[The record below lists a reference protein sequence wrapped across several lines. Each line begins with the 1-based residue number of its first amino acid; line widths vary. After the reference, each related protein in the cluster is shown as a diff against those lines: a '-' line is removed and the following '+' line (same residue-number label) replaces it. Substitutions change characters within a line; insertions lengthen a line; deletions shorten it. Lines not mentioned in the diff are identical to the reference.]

1 MRSALDQGRAWSSYR
16 VLVTGADGFV
26 GRWMVDALA
35 CRGAKVIALAWAGN
49 SAKVGPKSLNFSH
62 ASVEFLTGDVTD
74 LAAMSGLI
82 SEQQVDLVYHLAANN
97 VNTGTGISPYAVYET
112 NIRGVY
118 TILEAGRLARKPPGI
133 VVASSR
139 EVEDCFSTEARRRMH
154 PYMTSKAAAELITRA
169 YGDTF
174 GVACALVRSDNL
186 YGGGD
191 LNWSRLVPY
200 TVRAILRDEIPVIR
214 SDGQLRRDYV
224 YIEDAVAA
232 YLAIG
237 QRLYNSA
244 VRNQLFRITTGST
257 TSVIEMVQLI
267 AQIAGKPELEPTVL
281 NERREERLDRPYQ
294 PDLEQI
300 VLGWRNQ
307 NTLTAGLAQTIEWY
321 RDYLNQLPE
330 NDQQSPS

>member
-1 MRSALDQGRAWSSYR
+1 MRSALDQSRAWSSYR

-35 CRGAKVIALAWAGN
+35 CRGAKVIAMAWAGH
-49 SAKVGPKSLNFSH
+49 SAGVGPTRSNFSH
-62 ASVEFLTGDVTD
+62 ASVEFSMGDVTD
-74 LAAMSGLI
+74 LVAMSRLI
-82 SEQQVDLVYHLAANN
+82 SEQEIDLVYHLAANN
-97 VNTGTGISPYAVYET
+97 VNTGAAISPYAVYET

-118 TILEAGRLARKPPGI
+118 TVLEASRLARKPPGV

-139 EVEDCFSTEARRRMH
+139 EVEDCFSAESPRRMH

-200 TVRAILRDEIPVIR
+200 TVRAILRGEIPVIR

-237 QRLYNSA
+237 QRLHESA

-267 AQIAGKPELEPTVL
+267 AQLAGQPELQPTVL

-294 PDLEQI
+294 PELERN

-307 NTLTAGLAQTIEWY
+307 NTLAAGLAQTINWY
-321 RDYLNQLPE
+321 RDYLNQLPK
-330 NDQQSPS
+330 ND